1 MTILDI
7 YLHLHVFDDN
17 IKGKMLDILRMDK
30 NKSM

>member
-7 YLHLHVFDDN
+7 YLHLFDDN
-17 IKGKMLDILRMDK
+17 IKGKMLDILHMDK